1 MKKFTQTHIDEII
14 WRVAFNEALR
24 AGTQR
29 RRELMKALSALNRSG
44 QYPASY
50 DQAAIT
56 ALRMGYAPGKK
67 SWFEALG
74 RLMKCPP
81 HVVRQHIAAAQVTN
95 EERAPDPPPFNV
107 DKMLVESGIEI
118 PAIDFDDHIP
128 K

>member
-29 RRELMKALSALNRSG
+29 RRELMKARSALNRSG
-44 QYPASY
+44 RYPASY
-50 DQAAIT
+50 DQAVIT

-74 RLMKCPP
+74 RLMKSPP
-81 HVVRQHIAAAQVTN
+81 QVLRQHISAAQGTN
-95 EERAPDPPPFNV
+95 EERAPEAPPFNV
-107 DKMLVESGIEI
+107 DKMLAENGIEI
-118 PAIDFDDHIP
+118 SAIDFDDHIP
-128 K
+128 E